1 MRVWLSNGARQF
13 LDSLPEGIAKAQIR
27 GVLRQL
33 EEDYESVRIWPSDD
47 SSGGRFTFAG
57 SNDKW
62 KLTFHLVQM
71 EELVVSVVTIGKRR
85 TSKWVWESYPAKD

>member
-1 MRVWLSNGARQF
+1 MRVWLSDGARKF
-13 LDSLPEGIAKAQIR
+13 LDSLPEGIDKAQIR

-33 EEDYESVRIWPSDD
+33 EDDYESVRSWPADD
-47 SSGGRFTFAG
+47 SSGGRFAFAG
-57 SNDKW
+57 SHDKW

-71 EELVVSVVTIGKRR
+71 DELVASVVTIGKRR